1 MGATAQRLSRTGYTR
16 VVKPMLFRLSPDAV
30 HEHLITTG
38 GRVQRVRPLMRVVR
52 HVLGYRDPILAQTV
66 LGVPLANPVGLAAGL
81 DKNVALPDLMRA
93 VGFGFATFGSV
104 TARPCDGNPRP
115 WFHRLPAIGSLA
127 VHVGLANQGS
137 AAVRDRLDALAGTR
151 SAGPDM
157 PFVIS
162 VARTNDAFAA
172 DDAEGIEDYLHS
184 LRAVDGRVPLVEINI
199 SCPNTWCGEP
209 FTDPD
214 RLDALLTR
222 VDALGLHQP
231 VLVKMPSDRSWPQFR
246 ALLDVLLAHDVAG
259 VTVANLR
266 KDRTGLDVPEE
277 VRGNLSGRP
286 LRELSTEL
294 VAATYRHCGDRLV
307 IVGVGGVFTAEDAYA
322 KIRAGASL
330 VELVTG
336 LIFEGPQVVGAVNRG
351 LAELLR
357 RDGFASVREAVGV
370 GALVAAG

>member
-16 VVKPMLFRLSPDAV
+16 VVKPLLFRLSPDTV
-30 HEHLITTG
+30 HERMITTG
-38 GRVQRVRPLMRVVR
+38 SRAQRVRPVMRVVR

-104 TARPCDGNPRP
+104 TARPCAGNPRP

-137 AAVRDRLDALAGTR
+137 AAVRDRLDALAGTPT
-151 SAGPDM
+151 AGADM

-162 VARTNDAFAA
+162 VARTNDALAA

-184 LRAVDGRVPLVEINI
+184 LQAVDGLVPLVEINI
-199 SCPNTWCGEP
+199 SCPNTWRGEP

-214 RLDALLTR
+214 RLDALLAR

-231 VLVKMPSDRSWPQFR
+231 VLVKMPSDQPWPQFR
-246 ALLDVLLAHDVAG
+246 ALLDVLLTHDVAG
-259 VTVANLR
+259 VTIANLR
-266 KDRTGLDVPEE
+266 KDRTGLDVPED

-336 LIFEGPQVVGAVNRG
+336 LIFEGPQVVGAINRG

-357 RDGFASVREAVGV
+357 RDGFTSVAEAVGS
-370 GALVAAG
+370 GAG